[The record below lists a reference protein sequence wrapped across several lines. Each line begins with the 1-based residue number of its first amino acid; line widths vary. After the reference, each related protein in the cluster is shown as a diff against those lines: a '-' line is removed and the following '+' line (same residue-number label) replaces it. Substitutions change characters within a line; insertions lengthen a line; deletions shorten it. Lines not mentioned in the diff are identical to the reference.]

1 MIIWLTGSA
10 CSGLE
15 TINLINTPNGS
26 IYSPGYPYQYD
37 NYKNCQWLFVA
48 PYLSKVLLYFPA
60 FEVEDD
66 SECRYDS
73 VEIFDGRD
81 NSSARLSKSC
91 GSSLPSPV
99 YSSSRYMYMQ
109 FKSDSS
115 VTDKGFM
122 AHYREL
128 SDSSGAFITMDS
140 RTSLG
145 TPKGQTWV
153 SVWIEEENTTAETLS
168 PRKNRKFM

>member
-1 MIIWLTGSA
+1 MIIWLTGSG

-15 TINLINTPNGS
+15 TIYLLNTPSGS

-37 NYKNCQWLFVA
+37 DNKNCQWLFVA
-48 PYLSKVLLYFPA
+48 PYLSKVLLYFTA
-60 FEVEDD
+60 FEVEDN

-73 VEIFDGRD
+73 VELFDGRD

-115 VTDKGFM
+115 VTDKGFV
-122 AHYREL
+122 AHYSEL

-145 TPKGQTWV
+145 TPKGQT
-153 SVWIEEENTTAETLS
+153 
-168 PRKNRKFM
+168 